1 MLEKSK
7 IIIYIIYLHKS
18 IVIDPT
24 HHVKKVFF
32 INNSYSLTLS
42 RLGGRGVE
50 SYPLYFFLRGFK
62 YVACG
67 IHPPPPFQPI
77 FDKKQ
82 TNQDWVKGKYDFGHK
97 KAISRSNKTQNTH
110 KQAVLRVY
118 GPNMCF
124 VGKFLFCYCQFKLK
138 SGIASF
144 IIILMEEDLDLILN
158 VYNCIILFIND
169 VFVIYSQ
176 LIVT

>member
-67 IHPPPPFQPI
+67 IHPPPPFNLYLTKNRPTRI
-77 FDKKQ
+77 GLKVNMILVIKKLFLEVIKHKIH
-82 TNQDWVKGKYDFGHK
+82 TN
-97 KAISRSNKTQNTH
+97 
-110 KQAVLRVY
+110 KQCLESMVQICVSLE
-118 GPNMCF
+118 N
-124 VGKFLFCYCQFKLK
+124 
-138 SGIASF
+138 SS
-144 IIILMEEDLDLILN
+144 
-158 VYNCIILFIND
+158 
-169 VFVIYSQ
+169 FVIVSSN
-176 LIVT
+176 